1 MNRMKNLGMGLDLLL
16 SSSELSPR
24 QEGEEQVL
32 RDAESIFQKALN
44 EDEDGKLFE
53 AYYYYRQ
60 VMDCLEPFL
69 SLKQEAAKDLLSQA
83 CNNAAVILFANGAIK
98 EAQAF
103 LEKALMANPRN
114 QVARENLQA
123 MDSDFKDN
131 G

>member
-1 MNRMKNLGMGLDLLL
+1 MSRMKNLGMGLELLL
-16 SSSELSPR
+16 SSSEPR
-24 QEGEEQVL
+24 QEGEEQAI
-32 RDAESIFQKALN
+32 RDAESLFKKALN
-44 EDEDGKLFE
+44 EDENGQQFE

-60 VMDCLEPFL
+60 VIDCLEPFL

-83 CNNAAVILFANGAIK
+83 CNNTAVILFENGAIK
-98 EAQAF
+98 EAQAY
-103 LEKALMANPRN
+103 LEKGLEANPRN

>member
-1 MNRMKNLGMGLDLLL
+1 MSRMKNLGMGLDLLL
-16 SSSELSPR
+16 SSTEPR
-24 QEGEEQVL
+24 QEGEEQAI
-32 RDAESIFQKALN
+32 RDAESLFKKALN
-44 EDEDGKLFE
+44 EDENGQQFE

-60 VMDCLEPFL
+60 VIDCLEPFL

-83 CNNAAVILFANGAIK
+83 CNNTAVILFENGAIK
-98 EAQAF
+98 EAQAY
-103 LEKALMANPRN
+103 LEKGLQANPRN

>member
-1 MNRMKNLGMGLDLLL
+1 MSRMKNLGMGLELLL
-16 SSSELSPR
+16 SSSEPR
-24 QEGEEQVL
+24 QEGEEQAI
-32 RDAESIFQKALN
+32 RDAESLFKKALN
-44 EDEDGKLFE
+44 EDENGQQFE

-60 VMDCLEPFL
+60 VIDCLEPFL

-83 CNNAAVILFANGAIK
+83 CNNTAVILFANGAIK

-114 QVARENLQA
+114 QVARENLQV

>member
-1 MNRMKNLGMGLDLLL
+1 MSRMKNLGMGLDLLL
-16 SSSELSPR
+16 SSSEPR
-24 QEGEEQVL
+24 QEREEQAL
-32 RDAESIFQKALN
+32 RDAESLFKKALN
-44 EDEDGKLFE
+44 ADENGQQFE

-60 VMDCLEPFL
+60 VIDCLEPFL
-69 SLKQEAAKDLLSQA
+69 SHQQEVAKDLLSQA
-83 CNNAAVILFANGAIK
+83 CNNTAVILFENGAIK

-103 LEKALMANPRN
+103 LEKGLQANPRN

>member
-1 MNRMKNLGMGLDLLL
+1 MSRMKNLGMGLELLL
-16 SSSELSPR
+16 SSSEPR
-24 QEGEEQVL
+24 QEGEGQAI
-32 RDAESIFQKALN
+32 RDAESLFKKALN
-44 EDEDGKLFE
+44 EDENGQQFE

-60 VMDCLEPFL
+60 VIDCLEPFL

-83 CNNAAVILFANGAIK
+83 CNNTAVILFENGAIK
-98 EAQAF
+98 EAQAY
-103 LEKALMANPRN
+103 LEKGLEANPRN

>member
-1 MNRMKNLGMGLDLLL
+1 MKNLGMGLELLL
-16 SSSELSPR
+16 SSSEPR
-24 QEGEEQVL
+24 QEGEEQAI
-32 RDAESIFQKALN
+32 RDAESLFKKALN
-44 EDEDGKLFE
+44 EDENGQQFE

-60 VMDCLEPFL
+60 VIDCLEPFL

-83 CNNAAVILFANGAIK
+83 CNNTAVILFENGAIK
-98 EAQAF
+98 EAQAY
-103 LEKALMANPRN
+103 LEKGLQANPRN

>member
-1 MNRMKNLGMGLDLLL
+1 MSRMKNLGMGLELLL
-16 SSSELSPR
+16 SSSEPR
-24 QEGEEQVL
+24 QEGEEQAI
-32 RDAESIFQKALN
+32 RDAESLFKKALN
-44 EDEDGKLFE
+44 EDENGQQFE

-60 VMDCLEPFL
+60 VIDCLEPFL

-83 CNNAAVILFANGAIK
+83 CNNTAVILFANGAIK
-98 EAQAF
+98 EAQAY
-103 LEKALMANPRN
+103 LEKGLEANPRN

>member
-1 MNRMKNLGMGLDLLL
+1 MSRMKNLGMGLELLL
-16 SSSELSPR
+16 SSSEPR
-24 QEGEEQVL
+24 QEGEEQAL
-32 RDAESIFQKALN
+32 RDAESLFKKALN
-44 EDEDGKLFE
+44 EDENGQQFE

-60 VMDCLEPFL
+60 VIDCLEPFL
-69 SLKQEAAKDLLSQA
+69 SLQQEAAKDLLSQA
-83 CNNAAVILFANGAIK
+83 CNNAAVILFENGDLK

-103 LEKALMANPRN
+103 LEKGLQANPRN